1 LFRKLL
7 TLLFCSAV
15 LCTPWAAH
23 SADHRAEVRIAVL
36 FTEDPLFFINT
47 FAPTLDHLRKV
58 LPQYKIVTKEIS
70 GHESPEDIKKE
81 HFSFLISSAGFY
93 ASFDPSSAGL
103 RQIAT
108 RHDARAKTA
117 SESIGSTIIALTDR
131 SDLNQMEDL
140 RKKRLVTRD
149 IDSLSGWLGAK
160 GKLADR
166 ISAKED
172 QPHLFSTKYS
182 YPDVYSYLLSGEAD
196 AAVIPTCELENISNA
211 RLFKVIDEEKTSLSC
226 KSSSPLY
233 PDLVFSSF
241 PDASP
246 EVVKNFTV
254 SLLTMPKMPDGA
266 SWGIANDFR
275 SVLQLFKKLE
285 LGPYRPEP
293 FSVGVFIKKYKTEV
307 FLALALLLGVLFHI
321 YRSNSL
327 VFQRTA
333 ELREAID
340 QRDRVA
346 EVARNSLKRLSQ
358 MEKRGILSQ
367 LSHMFAHELKQPLS
381 TVVNYANGLKMYGE
395 QKTFDPIVSQG
406 IEAIASE
413 SSKAAQIVDRVR
425 EYAKSSRPVDS
436 QSTTDLSQV
445 TRKAID
451 AFRLYVSTQCR
462 LQIDLP
468 QKAEINGDP
477 FELEI
482 LVLNLL
488 RNAADAVEPLKDKA
502 LIKVSVASEDAD
514 WVLSIMD
521 NGPPVPDEVLERMKK
536 ALQNSLKAD
545 GLGLGLKIVF
555 AIAERHRVELK
566 FSRVDPQGLRAEIH
580 FKKVSQ

>member
-1 LFRKLL
+1 M
-7 TLLFCSAV
+7 FCSAV

-211 RLFKVIDEEKTSLSC
+211 RLFKVIDKEKTSLSC

-233 PDLVFSSF
+233 PDFVFSSF

-395 QKTFDPIVSQG
+395 QKTFDPIVGQG

>member
-1 LFRKLL
+1 M
-7 TLLFCSAV
+7 FCSAV

-93 ASFDPSSAGL
+93 ASFDQSSAGL

-233 PDLVFSSF
+233 PDFVFSSF

-395 QKTFDPIVSQG
+395 QKTFDPIVSQD

>member
-1 LFRKLL
+1 
-7 TLLFCSAV
+7 
-15 LCTPWAAH
+15 
-23 SADHRAEVRIAVL
+23 
-36 FTEDPLFFINT
+36 
-47 FAPTLDHLRKV
+47 
-58 LPQYKIVTKEIS
+58 
-70 GHESPEDIKKE
+70 
-81 HFSFLISSAGFY
+81 
-93 ASFDPSSAGL
+93 
-103 RQIAT
+103 
-108 RHDARAKTA
+108 
-117 SESIGSTIIALTDR
+117 
-131 SDLNQMEDL
+131 
-140 RKKRLVTRD
+140 
-149 IDSLSGWLGAK
+149 
-160 GKLADR
+160 
-166 ISAKED
+166 
-172 QPHLFSTKYS
+172 
-182 YPDVYSYLLSGEAD
+182 
-196 AAVIPTCELENISNA
+196 
-211 RLFKVIDEEKTSLSC
+211 
-226 KSSSPLY
+226 
-233 PDLVFSSF
+233 
-241 PDASP
+241 
-246 EVVKNFTV
+246 
-254 SLLTMPKMPDGA
+254 MPKMPDGA

>member
-1 LFRKLL
+1 MFRKVL
-7 TLLFCSAV
+7 TLLLCSAV
-15 LCTPWAAH
+15 LCTPWTAH
-23 SADHRAEVRIAVL
+23 SADNRTEVRIAVL

-47 FAPTLDHLRKV
+47 FAPTLDHLRKA
-58 LPQYKIVTKEIS
+58 LPQYKIFTKEIS
-70 GHESPEDIKKE
+70 GHEAPEDIRKE

-131 SDLNQMEDL
+131 NDLKRMEDL

-160 GKLADR
+160 GKLADH

-211 RLFKVIDEEKTSLSC
+211 HLFKVIDEEKTSLAC

-233 PDLVFSSF
+233 PDFVFSSF

-254 SLLTMPKMPDGA
+254 SLLTIPKMPDGA

-293 FSVGVFIKKYKTEV
+293 FSVGAFIKKYKTEV

-395 QKTFDPIVSQG
+395 QKTLDPIVSQG

-413 SSKAAQIVDRVR
+413 SAKAAQIVDRVR

-502 LIKVSVASEDAD
+502 LIKVSVTSEDAD
-514 WVLSIMD
+514 WVLSITD
-521 NGPPVPDEVLERMKK
+521 NGAPVPDEVLEHMKK

-555 AIAERHRVELK
+555 AIAERHRAELK
-566 FSRVDPQGLRAEIH
+566 FSRVDPQGLRAEIR
-580 FKKVSQ
+580 FKKV

>member
-1 LFRKLL
+1 MFRKLL

-233 PDLVFSSF
+233 PDFVFSSF

-477 FELEI
+477 FELK
-482 LVLNLL
+482 NSS
-488 RNAADAVEPLKDKA
+488 
-502 LIKVSVASEDAD
+502 LI
-514 WVLSIMD
+514 
-521 NGPPVPDEVLERMKK
+521 
-536 ALQNSLKAD
+536 
-545 GLGLGLKIVF
+545 F
-555 AIAERHRVELK
+555 
-566 FSRVDPQGLRAEIH
+566 
-580 FKKVSQ
+580 

>member
-1 LFRKLL
+1 ML
-7 TLLFCSAV
+7 CSAV
-15 LCTPWAAH
+15 LCTPWTAH
-23 SADHRAEVRIAVL
+23 SADNRREVRIAVL

-47 FAPTLDHLRKV
+47 FAPTLDHLRKA

-70 GHESPEDIKKE
+70 GHEAPEDIRKE

-131 SDLNQMEDL
+131 NDLKRMEDL

-160 GKLADR
+160 GKLADH

-211 RLFKVIDEEKTSLSC
+211 HLFKVIDEEKTSLAC

-233 PDLVFSSF
+233 PDFVFSSF

-293 FSVGVFIKKYKTEV
+293 FSVGAFIEKYKTEV

-395 QKTFDPIVSQG
+395 QKALDPIVSQG
-406 IEAIASE
+406 IEAITSE

-436 QSTTDLSQV
+436 QSTMDLSQV

-451 AFRLYVSTQCR
+451 TFRLYVSTQCR

-488 RNAADAVEPLKDKA
+488 RNAADAVEPLKNKA
-502 LIKVSVASEDAD
+502 LIRVSLTSEDSD
-514 WVLSIMD
+514 WVLSITD
-521 NGPPVPDEVLERMKK
+521 NGPQVPDEVLERMKK

-566 FSRVDPQGLRAEIH
+566 FSRVEPQGLRAEIH
-580 FKKVSQ
+580 FKKV

>member
-1 LFRKLL
+1 ML
-7 TLLFCSAV
+7 CSAV
-15 LCTPWAAH
+15 LCTPWTAH
-23 SADHRAEVRIAVL
+23 SADNRREVRIAVL

-47 FAPTLDHLRKV
+47 FAPTLDHLRKA

-70 GHESPEDIKKE
+70 GHEAPEDIRKE

-131 SDLNQMEDL
+131 KDL

-160 GKLADR
+160 GKLADH

-211 RLFKVIDEEKTSLSC
+211 HLFRVIDEEKTSLAC

-233 PDLVFSSF
+233 PDFVFSSF

-293 FSVGVFIKKYKTEV
+293 FSVGAFIEKYKTEV

-395 QKTFDPIVSQG
+395 QKALDPIVSQG

-436 QSTTDLSQV
+436 QSTMDLSQV

-451 AFRLYVSTQCR
+451 TFRLYVSTQCR

-488 RNAADAVEPLKDKA
+488 RNAADAVEPLKNKA
-502 LIKVSVASEDAD
+502 LIRVSLTSEDSD
-514 WVLSIMD
+514 WVLSITD
-521 NGPPVPDEVLERMKK
+521 NGPQVPDEVLERMKK

-566 FSRVDPQGLRAEIH
+566 FSRVEPQGLRAEIH
-580 FKKVSQ
+580 FKKV

>member
-1 LFRKLL
+1 MFRKVL

-15 LCTPWAAH
+15 LCTSWTAH

-47 FAPTLDHLRKV
+47 FAPTLDHLRKA

-70 GHESPEDIKKE
+70 GHEAPEDIKKE

-131 SDLNQMEDL
+131 NDLNRMEDL

-211 RLFKVIDEEKTSLSC
+211 HLFKVIDEEKTSLAC

-233 PDLVFSSF
+233 PDFVFSSF

-293 FSVGVFIKKYKTEV
+293 FSVGAFIEKYKTEV
-307 FLALALLLGVLFHI
+307 FLALALLLGILFHI

-395 QKTFDPIVSQG
+395 QTTLDPIVSQG
-406 IEAIASE
+406 IKAIASE

-425 EYAKSSRPVDS
+425 EYAKSSSPVDS

-468 QKAEINGDP
+468 QKAQINGDP

-502 LIKVSVASEDAD
+502 LIRVSLTSEDTD
-514 WVLSIMD
+514 WVLSIID

-555 AIAERHRVELK
+555 AIAERHRVELT

-580 FKKVSQ
+580 FKKVPS